1 MRILDRYVL
10 KNFFIPFVLCFF
22 GFIAIWLVFD
32 IMNNANEF
40 IENKISPARIVFFYT
55 TQLPE
60 VMVLSLPLSV
70 LLALL
75 YSLSKMSRS
84 NEIISMLTA
93 GRSVIRV
100 LYPLFFIGLLTTALS
115 TALDYKL
122 APHAAATRQA
132 LQNEF
137 KGKGGKPLE
146 EQLFRNR
153 LDYRTWYVQRIRPD
167 QSALEGL
174 HITQQ
179 DREGTLVAKYYARI
193 GVFDPLAKVWN
204 LRNVRIVSFNPT
216 GDITATETAITRK
229 ISGWSETPWRI
240 VSSNLDPENLSVPEL
255 KDYLRFNADFPAVQL
270 APYRTYAD
278 YRWAVPWSCMVV
290 VFIASPLGIVY
301 SRRGVLAGVA
311 SSIFI
316 FFSLFFLS
324 YLFLALGKGG
334 RIPPPVAAWGP
345 NAAFAAVGL
354 VLLWMR
360 STNRELPTFQ
370 SFFPKKQR
378 PRPADGGKGELLRA
392 RRLAQ
397 PPLPLK
403 STALS
408 NTPPERP

>member
-40 IENKISPARIVFFYT
+40 IENKISLARIVFFYT

-75 YSLSKMSRS
+75 FSLSKMSRS

-93 GRSVIRV
+93 GRSVTRI
-100 LYPLFFIGLLTTALS
+100 LYPLLFMGLLTTALS
-115 TALDYKL
+115 TALDYEL

-137 KGKGGKPLE
+137 KGKGSKPLE

-167 QSALEGL
+167 ESALEGL

-179 DREGTLVAKYYARI
+179 NREGTLVAKYYARI
-193 GVFDPLAKVWN
+193 GVFDPMAKVWN
-204 LRNVRIVSFNPT
+204 LRNVRIVSFNRA
-216 GDITATETAITRK
+216 GDITTTETAVTRK

-255 KDYLRFNADFPAVQL
+255 KDYLLFNADFPAVQL

-278 YRWAVPWSCMVV
+278 YRWAVPWSCLVV

-316 FFSLFFLS
+316 FFSLFFLT

-334 RIPPPVAAWGP
+334 RVPPSVAAWGP
-345 NAAFAAVGL
+345 NAAFAVVGL
-354 VLLWMR
+354 FLLWMR
-360 STNRELPTFQ
+360 STNRDLPTLKNPFRKK
-370 SFFPKKQR
+370 SHPKSSDAGNRKLTL
-378 PRPADGGKGELLRA
+378 PRPIPQS
-392 RRLAQ
+392 LA
-397 PPLPLK
+397 K
-403 STALS
+403 S
-408 NTPPERP
+408 E